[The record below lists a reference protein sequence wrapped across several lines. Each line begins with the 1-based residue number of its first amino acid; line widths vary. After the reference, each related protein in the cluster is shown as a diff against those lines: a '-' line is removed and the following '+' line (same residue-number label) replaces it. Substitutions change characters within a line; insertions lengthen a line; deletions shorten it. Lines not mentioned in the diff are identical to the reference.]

1 MCIPH
6 TDDYIQMCIIPLSVE
21 RNRYDF
27 RLECLTKVSL
37 EGNGYS
43 VNVGKQHVSFVP
55 KQNRKFPIDILNCIS
70 TSEMYFILI

>member
-21 RNRYDF
+21 RSRYDF

-43 VNVGKQHVSFVP
+43 VNVGKQHVFFCSETKP
-55 KQNRKFPIDILNCIS
+55 KISNRH
-70 TSEMYFILI
+70 SELHFDV